1 MTDFGFSS
9 VVRGLNS
16 VLVTKVQGYSTR
28 WAAPEVIMDGDRI
41 TQEADVY
48 SFSMVVIEVS
58 PLSFLPSN
66 RREGI
71 DVCPLLIPDQG
82 FYRNVS
88 VQRAGEP
95 NGYFKDPGI

>member
-58 PLSFLPSN
+58 PLSFLHSN
-66 RREGI
+66 SREGI
-71 DVCPLLIPDQG
+71 DVCPLSIPDQG

-88 VQRAGEP
+88 VQ
-95 NGYFKDPGI
+95 